1 MTHQQ
6 NRKSCQ
12 PARETVTGAGLSQD
26 EVLVLQVLRLF
37 CMTYANPGSHAW
49 EEAFSMSVR
58 ELGPQHGRRTAQ
70 EVMNCIRALR
80 CTRKTSFDFIDPT
93 CPCCRKMLAHHE
105 SHFMRL
111 LKAERANDGLTRQMS
126 AVVLCEGENPSIFL
140 QSVTQLANQLDTL
153 TDSKSTTNKPVK
165 RSLKFTGSGTA

>member
-1 MTHQQ
+1 M
-6 NRKSCQ
+6 
-12 PARETVTGAGLSQD
+12 
-26 EVLVLQVLRLF
+26 LQVLRLF

-49 EEAFSMSVR
+49 EEAYAMSVR
-58 ELGPQHGRRTAQ
+58 EFGAKDGPLVSH
-70 EVMNCIRALR
+70 EVMNCVRALR

-126 AVVLCEGENPSIFL
+126 AVVLCEGENPTLFL
-140 QSVTQLANQLDTL
+140 QSMSSLARQLDTL
-153 TDSKSTTNKPVK
+153 TERKPTKTKAVK
-165 RSLKFTGSGTA
+165 KSLKFTGSGTA